1 MIFQNF
7 SDQETI
13 ESTFN
18 IISPTKY
25 IIKGSGI
32 NLKDYV
38 YLLETNTDKTS
49 FIFPARLLKDKGIY
63 EYSIAAGEVNK
74 LLPEKANFYLYGM
87 IDVANKTGL
96 SKNEIKILESSYGV
110 IYKGYSN
117 NMKAVY
123 EECNVVVLPSYREG
137 LPKSLIEACAIGRAI
152 ITTNV
157 PGCRDVV
164 VDNVNGLLVP
174 LQMINP
180 LVKAMIQMIENREMR
195 IKMGR
200 EGRKIAEQ
208 EFNIEAVIERTY
220 EIYLY

>member
-1 MIFQNF
+1 
-7 SDQETI
+7 
-13 ESTFN
+13 
-18 IISPTKY
+18 
-25 IIKGSGI
+25 
-32 NLKDYV
+32 
-38 YLLETNTDKTS
+38 
-49 FIFPARLLKDKGIY
+49 
-63 EYSIAAGEVNK
+63 
-74 LLPEKANFYLYGM
+74 
-87 IDVANKTGL
+87 
-96 SKNEIKILESSYGV
+96 
-110 IYKGYSN
+110 
-117 NMKAVY
+117 
-123 EECNVVVLPSYREG
+123 VVLPSYREG